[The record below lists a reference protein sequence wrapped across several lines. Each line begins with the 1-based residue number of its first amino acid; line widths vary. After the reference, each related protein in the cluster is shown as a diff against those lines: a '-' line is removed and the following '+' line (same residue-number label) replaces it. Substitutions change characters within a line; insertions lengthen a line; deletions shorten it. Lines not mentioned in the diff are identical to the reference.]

1 MSAQTAISLFRNEE
15 KAKWNKPN
23 KMRGREYV
31 SVAIAFY
38 EKFPI
43 GTQFITDEF
52 VEWAISKEY
61 LPAPVTREKQSNEWK
76 GYLHAIADLRQNIN
90 KASTRQDFP
99 TPYAIR
105 KSRAAKKGWETVSI
119 VQAIAENNIAERT
132 ASFVECQKTTV
143 RYYMEGGVMEM
154 KEVEREM
161 AQGLWDQLETFEMF
175 TKGQKKIIDNSLK
188 RFLDRLNRPPLPA
201 LEG

>member
-1 MSAQTAISLFRNEE
+1 MSAQTAVSLFKNEE

-23 KMRGREYV
+23 KIRGREYV
-31 SVAIAFY
+31 SVAISFY

-43 GTQFITDEF
+43 GTQFVTDEF
-52 VEWAISKEY
+52 VEWAISREY

-132 ASFVECQKTTV
+132 ESFVGCQKTTM
-143 RYYMEGGVMEM
+143 RYYLEGGVMEM

-161 AQGLWDQLETFEMF
+161 AENLWDQLQSFEDF
-175 TKGQKKIIDNSLK
+175 AKTQRKALDNRMK
-188 RFLDRLNRPPLPA
+188 RFLDRINRPPLA
-201 LEG
+201 IEE

>member
-1 MSAQTAISLFRNEE
+1 MSAQVAMTLFKNEE
-15 KAKWNKPN
+15 KEKWNKPN

-52 VEWAISKEY
+52 VEWAISRES

-105 KSRAAKKGWETVSI
+105 KSKVAKKGWETVSI

-143 RYYMEGGVMEM
+143 RYYMEGGVMDM
-154 KEVEREM
+154 SAVERAM
-161 AQGLWDQLETFEMF
+161 AQGLWDQLQTFEMF
-175 TKGQKKIIDNSLK
+175 TKGQKSIIDASLK
-188 RFLDRLNRPPLPA
+188 RFLEQLNQKRQTA
-201 LEG
+201 LEE